1 MIHNLLTICKRKT
14 HVSEHTIIKIQGVF
28 MQIYILKR
36 KMYDLARLKKI
47 SGECNCDI
55 VYFFRVAAWD
65 TNAKSMVK
73 TRRFSLTGD

>member
-1 MIHNLLTICKRKT
+1 
-14 HVSEHTIIKIQGVF
+14 

-55 VYFFRVAAWD
+55 VYFLEWQRGTQMQKAWWKPEGFLWPATELRD
-65 TNAKSMVK
+65 IWWTTSIK
-73 TRRFSLTGD
+73 

>member
-1 MIHNLLTICKRKT
+1 MKT

-55 VYFFRVAAWD
+55 VYFLEWQRGTQMQKAW
-65 TNAKSMVK
+65 
-73 TRRFSLTGD
+73 